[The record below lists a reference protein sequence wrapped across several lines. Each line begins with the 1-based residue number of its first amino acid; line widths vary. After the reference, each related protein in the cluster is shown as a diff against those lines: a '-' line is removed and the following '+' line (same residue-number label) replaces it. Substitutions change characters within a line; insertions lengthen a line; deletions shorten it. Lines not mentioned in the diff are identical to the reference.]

1 MQAGSRM
8 GWRGRCAG
16 EVWRGPNL
24 DCLDY
29 CRGVGGEFDRCAG
42 RAVPST
48 GEAQQKTDGAFEL
61 LFELVDNRIIV
72 QAQVNEEGPIRL
84 LLDMGADEGFLTS
97 DSARRL
103 HSAAAEVPGD
113 RLIVGDLLSATMPA
127 MNKLA
132 PFLWFNDNAE
142 EAAEFYLA
150 VFPHARKLD
159 ELRSKG
165 VGPWPVGKIATI
177 TIELEGQE
185 MVFLNG
191 GPAHQLNAAFSFFVR
206 CDSQEEIDSYWDKLI
221 EGGKPMACG
230 WLTDRFGL
238 CWQIV
243 PRNIGD
249 LISHPKAMEAMMG
262 MIKMDLSALEAA
274 ARES

>member
-1 MQAGSRM
+1 M
-8 GWRGRCAG
+8 
-16 EVWRGPNL
+16 V
-24 DCLDY
+24 
-29 CRGVGGEFDRCAG
+29 
-42 RAVPST
+42 AVSVR
-48 GEAQQKTDGAFEL
+48 KWHR
-61 LFELVDNRIIV
+61 LFGIE
-72 QAQVNEEGPIRL
+72 Q
-84 LLDMGADEGFLTS
+84 S
-97 DSARRL
+97 
-103 HSAAAEVPGD
+103 SAAK
-113 RLIVGDLLSATMPA
+113 RLRSGRFVGSDLLAGTMPA

-142 EAAEFYLA
+142 EAAEFYLS
-150 VFPHARKLD
+150 VFPHARRLD

-165 VGPWPVGKIATI
+165 IGPWPVGKIATI

-191 GPAHQLNAAFSFFVR
+191 GPAHQLNPAFSFFVR

-243 PRNIGD
+243 PRNIGE

-262 MIKMDLSALEAA
+262 MIKMDLPALQAA
-274 ARES
+274 AREN